1 MASLS
6 PSGEAAIP
14 STASEGPGSHRA
26 QEAMRWAPSPERQR
40 EIADFFAAHERGVR
54 HSVAY
59 RLRHL
64 PAAAIEDA
72 CQTAWEKLSRRPD
85 VDLTKTGLARRR

>member
-1 MASLS
+1 V
-6 PSGEAAIP
+6 
-14 STASEGPGSHRA
+14 
-26 QEAMRWAPSPERQR
+26 APSPERQR
-40 EIADFFAAHERGVR
+40 EIADFFAAHERDVR
-54 HSVAY
+54 RSVAY

-85 VDLTKTGLARRR
+85 VDLKKRGPARPR

>member
-1 MASLS
+1 V
-6 PSGEAAIP
+6 
-14 STASEGPGSHRA
+14 
-26 QEAMRWAPSPERQR
+26 APSPERQR
-40 EIADFFAAHERGVR
+40 EIADFFAAHERDVR

-85 VDLTKTGLARRR
+85 VDLKKRRLARPR